1 MLGNIFITIALLGAI
16 FSLTMYYYAFRG
28 YENSVKFAR
37 IGYHITTIAII
48 GASLFLLH
56 AILTHQY
63 QFKYVFSYSDNSL
76 PLGLLISSF
85 FAGQSGS
92 ILLWALFSAIIGL
105 FLIDFTSKREELE
118 PPVMIVYLLTIL
130 FLLVLINPL
139 LSNPFTY
146 IWETDKY
153 VPIKDI
159 NRKFLSLP
167 FIQNFLFQD
176 QNNTTFFVKISHE
189 LVALLKERGIAV
201 SDFIIDGYGMNP
213 LLQNFWMQ
221 IHPPFLFVGFAMS
234 AVPFAFAI
242 AALIKN
248 DYRNWVKYSLPW
260 LSAVALVMG
269 AAIMLGGYW
278 SYGVLGWGGWWGWD
292 PVENSSL
299 VPWIVAVA
307 AIHTMLVQKHSQ
319 KGTDKPGRFI
329 KINLILSLLTYILV
343 IYSTFLTRSGVLS
356 DASVH
361 SFVAPGRVVFLIL
374 LLFMFFFILL
384 GLGAFFFR
392 LKYLEENYTFEENFW
407 SRELAL
413 FTGTIILIAV
423 SVVIIFG
430 TSLPIIGQTVD
441 ISFYNKMA
449 LPTAILL
456 AFVNGLS
463 LKLRWH
469 KTDPKILLKELKFP
483 LVLSLVFLLA
493 IVFIGKVYR
502 PMYVILLYFNIFAL
516 IINTEVAWRVVK
528 KQPLYLGA
536 YLAHIGVAIFLFGV
550 LSNGGYTKE
559 KHVKLE
565 KNKPVNVYGY
575 NLTFIGY
582 EPFDNGKKFRFNVI
596 AEKNGEKIKLSPV
609 MYFVEADNS
618 LMREPDIIQTFAMDF
633 YLAPVSYDEGKN
645 SNSDKLLEISKGE
658 TKLYNNMEIT
668 FEDFEYSKDFMQAMT
683 KGERMTIGARLKIK
697 YDGNEIVISP
707 KQIVDKN
714 ETRKLSAEIYD
725 KNITVNIDKLD
736 ASGKIVLS
744 FTEKGAHEKHAE
756 IFSADASFKP
766 LVSLIWIGVI
776 IMSIGFI
783 FSIVY
788 RVRKSK

>member
-1 MLGNIFITIALLGAI
+1 MLGNIFLTVALLGAI
-16 FSLTMYYYAFRG
+16 FSMIMYYYAYRG
-28 YENSVKFAR
+28 YEGSVKYAR
-37 IGYHITTIAII
+37 IGYHIVTIAVIA
-48 GASLFLLH
+48 ASLYLLH

-63 QFKYVFSYSDNSL
+63 QFKYVYSYSDNSL

-85 FAGQSGS
+85 FAGQAGS
-92 ILLWALFSAIIGL
+92 ILLWALFAVIIGL
-105 FLIDFTSKREELE
+105 FLMDFTAKREGLE
-118 PPVMIVYLLTIL
+118 APVMFVYLLTIF
-130 FLLVLINPL
+130 FLLILINPL
-139 LSNPFTY
+139 LNNPFTY
-146 IWETDKY
+146 IWESEKY
-153 VPIKDI
+153 IPIKHI
-159 NRKFLSLP
+159 NRTYLSLP

-176 QNNTTFFVKISHE
+176 QNNTTFFVKITKE
-189 LVALLKERGIAV
+189 LVALLNKEGIAI
-201 SDFIIDGYGMNP
+201 DKFIIDGYGMNP

-242 AALIKN
+242 ASLLRN

-260 LSAVALVMG
+260 LSAVALVLG

-329 KINLILSLLTYILV
+329 KINLLLSILTYVLV

-374 LLFMFFFILL
+374 LIFMGFFTLL
-384 GLGAFFFR
+384 GLGAFIAR

-413 FTGTIILIAV
+413 FTGTIILIAI

-441 ISFYNKMA
+441 LSFYNRMA
-449 LPTAILL
+449 LPAAVLL
-456 AFVNGLS
+456 ALMNALS
-463 LKLRWH
+463 LVLRWG
-469 KTDPKILLKELKFP
+469 KTESKTILQEMKIP
-483 LVLSLVFLLA
+483 LILSLVFLLA

-502 PMYVILLYFNIFAL
+502 PMYVILLYFDILAL
-516 IINTEVAWRVVK
+516 IINSEIAWRVVK
-528 KQPLYLGA
+528 KRPAYLGA
-536 YLAHIGVAIFLFGV
+536 YLAHIGIAIFVFGV

-559 KHVKLE
+559 KHVKLA
-565 KNKPVNVYGY
+565 KNQTVNVYGY
-575 NLTFIGY
+575 NLTFVGY
-582 EPFDNGKKFRFNVI
+582 EPFDNGKKFRFKVV
-596 AEKNGEKIKLSPV
+596 AEKDGKKVTLAPV

-618 LMREPDIIQTFAMDF
+618 LMREPDIIQTFPMDF
-633 YLAPVSYDEGKN
+633 YLSPVGYDEGSETKGHT
-645 SNSDKLLEISKGE
+645 LELTKGE
-658 TKLYNNMEIT
+658 TKTYDGMEIT
-668 FEDFEYSKDFMQAMT
+668 FEDFEYSKDFMKAMT
-683 KGERMTIGARLKIK
+683 EGGKMTIGARLKIK
-697 YDGNEIVISP
+697 YDGKEITISP
-707 KQIVDKN
+707 KQIIDKGN
-714 ETRKLSAEIYD
+714 TKHLSAKIYD
-725 KNITVNIDKLD
+725 KNITVDLDKLD
-736 ASGKIVLS
+736 ASGKIILS
-744 FTEKGAHEKHAE
+744 FSKDGEKISQPGV
-756 IFSADASFKP
+756 FSADVSFKP

-788 RVRKSK
+788 RTRQAK